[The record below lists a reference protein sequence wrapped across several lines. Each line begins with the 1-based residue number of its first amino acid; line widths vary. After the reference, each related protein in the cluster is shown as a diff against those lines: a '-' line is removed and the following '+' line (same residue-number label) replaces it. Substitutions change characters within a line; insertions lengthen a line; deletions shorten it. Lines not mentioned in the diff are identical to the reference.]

1 MYINTHIRVSPAHTR
16 THTHTPH
23 THNTHTQT
31 HAIDMVTPVHTHTHT
46 HLQQPFDM
54 PKAPG
59 DFGDV
64 TKAATVKHVFSE
76 MFKGNLLPAKVSGW
90 VWEWVRG

>member
-1 MYINTHIRVSPAHTR
+1 MK
-16 THTHTPH
+16 
-23 THNTHTQT
+23 
-31 HAIDMVTPVHTHTHT
+31 TPVHTLTHT
-46 HLQQPFDM
+46 HVKQPFEM

-76 MFKGNLLPAKVSGW
+76 MFKGNFLPAKVP
-90 VWEWVRG
+90 